1 MMKITNLYYNHG
13 TIAYVEFNDEEVTKM
28 LSLEHFI
35 ARYGQ
40 EILDALNDHAA

>member
-1 MMKITNLYYNHG
+1 MKITNLYYNHG
-13 TIAYVEFNDEEVTKM
+13 TIAYVEFNDNATTMM

-40 EILDALNDHAA
+40 EIFDALNDHAA